1 MRLLLICLGGD
12 CSVKLAILSPKIM
25 VAAKVLPRDY
35 EMLGWCP
42 AGPVLPHGEKVP
54 L

>member
-1 MRLLLICLGGD
+1 MKSLIYLAA
-12 CSVKLAILSPKIM
+12 KLNAYEVEGRSPLSPVFQEK
-25 VAAKVLPRDY
+25 LST